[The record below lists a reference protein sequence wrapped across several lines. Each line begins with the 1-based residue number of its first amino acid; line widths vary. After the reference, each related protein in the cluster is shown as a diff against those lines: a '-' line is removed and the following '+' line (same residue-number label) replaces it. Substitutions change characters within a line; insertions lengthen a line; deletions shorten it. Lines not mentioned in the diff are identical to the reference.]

1 MNQTFR
7 QELTWLGTFRDKRRE
22 SAYESYI
29 FKRQQHSLLPN
40 VIVAYLL
47 FLFLDL
53 PLFYFNRSGRLELD
67 FFVWF
72 LGVVFFTAAF
82 FLLGRFCTY
91 RSYTVS
97 ITLAEASFS
106 PLYAVLLLLHGKTDF
121 LYIALCTV
129 LLLILLFAIP
139 NKWAYTA
146 VCALLLAGTV
156 GALTPL
162 VSLPPAGT
170 EILSGWLYI
179 GCALLLAGACAWRF
193 DYQRHV
199 NFLDS
204 QSLNRRL
211 NTDTLTGAFTRPKFD
226 REIKRQI
233 DEAQGNGSVFS
244 LAIFDVDDFKK
255 INDTY
260 GHLTGDRIL
269 TGITGIVRS
278 SMPSRNTITRWGG
291 EEFVIVC
298 PGTDV
303 NSAILL
309 CERLRCH
316 IAEKAFP
323 GGIHVTCSFGVSEY
337 RPGDT
342 AFILLERADRFL
354 YDAKSLGKNA
364 VVSGYC

>member
-1 MNQTFR
+1 MNPTFK

-29 FKRQQHSLLPN
+29 FKRQQRSLLPN
-40 VIVAYLL
+40 VVVAYLF
-47 FLFLDL
+47 FLLLDI
-53 PLFYFNRSGRLELD
+53 PLFYFHRSGRLERD
-67 FFVWF
+67 FFVWL
-72 LGVVFFTAAF
+72 LGVIFFAAVF
-82 FLLGRFCTY
+82 FLLGRFRTY

-106 PLYAVLLLLHGKTDF
+106 PLFGILLLLHGKTDF
-121 LYIALCTV
+121 LCVALCTV
-129 LLLILLFAIP
+129 LLLALIFILP
-139 NKWAYTA
+139 NKWTYAA
-146 VCALLLAGTV
+146 ICALLLTGTA

-162 VSLPPAGT
+162 VSLPHAGT
-170 EILSGWLYI
+170 DIFAGWLYI
-179 GCALLLAGACAWRF
+179 GAALLLAGTGTWRL
-193 DYQRHV
+193 DYQCHI
-199 NFLDS
+199 NYLDS

-226 REIKRQI
+226 REIKKRI
-233 DEAQGNGSVFS
+233 DEAQQNGSVFS

-291 EEFVIVC
+291 EEFVIVS
-298 PGTDV
+298 PATDV
-303 NSAILL
+303 NNAILL
-309 CERLRCH
+309 CERLRAR
-316 IAEKAFP
+316 IAEKTFP
-323 GGIHVTCSFGVSEY
+323 DGIHVTCSFGVSEY

-342 AFILLERADRFL
+342 AFILLDRADRFL